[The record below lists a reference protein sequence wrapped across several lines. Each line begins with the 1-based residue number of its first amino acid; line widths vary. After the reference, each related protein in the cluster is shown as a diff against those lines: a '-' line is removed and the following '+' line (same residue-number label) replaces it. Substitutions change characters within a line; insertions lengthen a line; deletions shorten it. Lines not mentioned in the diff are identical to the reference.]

1 MPGAGPVQCCGAVVT
16 DTVFLWSSG
25 TVVQITDCHLL
36 AAPDAEYQGIMP
48 YRYLQRVLDGLR
60 AEAPLLILSG
70 DLTEDHSPDSYRLL
84 QQLLAGWPAPVFL
97 LPGNHD
103 ERSALDTLSRFAPFR
118 PERRLQLPG
127 WQLWLLDSKGDTPA
141 GSFPAERLSQLA
153 QWRDDS
159 GDAQIFWFCHHHLLP
174 IGSFIDRFDQQ
185 DKAGLLA
192 LLRQEPRVRGLAH
205 GHCHHAYQFIQENFV
220 QVGCPAS
227 SVQFLQTPD
236 WQTEDQGPRACRWT
250 FHPDGELQW
259 EFLAF

>member
-1 MPGAGPVQCCGAVVT
+1 MTAG
-16 DTVFLWSSG
+16 VFSWPFSQ
-25 TVVQITDCHLL
+25 VVQITDCHLL
-36 AAPDAEYQGIMP
+36 ATPDALYQGIRP
-48 YRYLQRVLDGLR
+48 YQYLQRLLDALR
-60 AEAPLLILSG
+60 AQAPLLVLTG
-70 DLTEDHSPDSYRLL
+70 DLTEDHSPASYGLL

-103 ERSALDTLSRFAPFR
+103 ERTALDKLSRVKPCR

-141 GSFPAERLSQLA
+141 GSFPAERLAELE
-153 QWRDDS
+153 QWLGETS
-159 GDAQIFWFCHHHLLP
+159 NQPIFWFCHHHLLP

-192 LLRQEPRVRGLAH
+192 LLEREPRLRGLAH
-205 GHCHHAYQFIQENFV
+205 GHCHHAYQIIQEKFV

-250 FHPDGELQW
+250 FHPNGELQW

>member
-1 MPGAGPVQCCGAVVT
+1 MQCHGVT
-16 DTVFLWSSG
+16 VTVSVFHWPKA

-36 AAPDAEYQGIMP
+36 GDADEIYQGIRP
-48 YRYLQRVLDGLR
+48 YHYLQRVLDGLR
-60 AEAPLLILSG
+60 PEAPLLILTG
-70 DLTEDHSPDSYRLL
+70 DLTEDHSPASYQLL
-84 QQLLAGWPAPVFL
+84 HQLLADWPAPVFL

-103 ERSALDTLSRFAPFR
+103 ERAALVMLSQQAPFR
-118 PERRLQLPG
+118 PERRLQLVG
-127 WQLWLLDSKGDTPA
+127 WQLWLLDTKGETPA
-141 GSFPAERLSQLA
+141 GSFPVSRLAELQLWLSA
-153 QWRDDS
+153 S
-159 GDAQIFWFCHHHLLP
+159 TEQIFWFCHHHLLP

-185 DKAGLLA
+185 DKTGLLT
-192 LLRQEPRVRGLAH
+192 LLRTEPRLRGLAH
-205 GHCHHAYQFIQENFV
+205 GHCHHACQQEQHEFI